1 MAKSPSSSAQAAREA
16 LGARLRE
23 IMHEAGLDGVRLAAL
38 AGWHASK
45 SSRLCTGTTMPS
57 AADIRTWC
65 TVCGAEDQIPDLL
78 AQARDVDSLYVEW
91 KRRHGAGMRRLQES
105 YAAVFEGTRRFREYR
120 CDVVPGF
127 AQTHAYARAL
137 LTSVARFDRIPD
149 DSNEAATARLAR
161 SSIVRAPGD
170 RTFALLVDE
179 AVLHHR
185 IADDAVMSEQLGH
198 LLAVTALPAV
208 SLGVVPLRTRRDA
221 ILPLESFLALD
232 ETEVRIELL
241 TAEIRVTAPSEVS
254 AYLRAFA
261 ELSRLAVHGAQARRL
276 IEIALNASC

>member
-1 MAKSPSSSAQAAREA
+1 MATSPSSSAQAARAA

-23 IMHEAGLDGVRLAAL
+23 IMHGAGLDGVRLAAR

-45 SSRLCTGTTMPS
+45 SSRLSTGTTMPS
-57 AADIRTWC
+57 AADIRMWC
-65 TVCGAEDQIPDLL
+65 TVCGAEDQVADLL

-91 KRRHGAGMRRLQES
+91 KRRHGTGMRRLQDS
-105 YAAVFEGTRRFREYR
+105 YAAVFERTRRFREYR

-137 LTSVARFDRIPD
+137 LASVARFDRIPD
-149 DSNEAATARLAR
+149 DSHDAATARLAR
-161 SSIVRAPGD
+161 SSIVRTPGE
-170 RTFALLVDE
+170 RTFVLLVDE

-198 LLAVTALPAV
+198 LLSMMALPAV

-221 ILPLESFLALD
+221 ILPLESFLLLD
-232 ETEVRIELL
+232 EAEVRIELL
-241 TAEIRVTAPSEVS
+241 TAEVRVTAPSEVS
-254 AYLRAFA
+254 GYLRAFA
-261 ELSRLAVHGAQARRL
+261 ELSRLAVHGAQARAL
-276 IEIALNASC
+276 IGAALDALG